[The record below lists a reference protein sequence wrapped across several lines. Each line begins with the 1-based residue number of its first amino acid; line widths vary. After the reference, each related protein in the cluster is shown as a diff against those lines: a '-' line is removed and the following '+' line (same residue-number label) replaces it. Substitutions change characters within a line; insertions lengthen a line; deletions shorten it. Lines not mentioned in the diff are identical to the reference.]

1 MTAIIYRKTLY
12 SAALLLTAA
21 TLCAQQRIDP
31 TLEVKRDYDA
41 KLLEITKGKLFS
53 SFADSLGIFDMSFR
67 YSTFDKP
74 LKDLYEFSPLPS
86 ASIESE
92 KRAVQPF
99 IYLKAGSNFPFN
111 PYGKLFIQP
120 RLPESLSVL
129 MYAGHES
136 YHGKLKVTELNGLE
150 IRQSESKVYAPSRS
164 NDAGL
169 KFSYKW
175 KSGETGINAGFQNNM
190 NSYYGTF
197 NGANTYGRSYMKD
210 SLSQKNNIYSAG
222 FFLKSN
228 DARPNTFIYGLN
240 VEYSALKGEALF
252 TALNNPE
259 TLISKESDE
268 KTIEVSAL
276 MGAGFGGFNKILAG
290 ITYESSN
297 SFGAESF
304 DRSNLELHPRYIFKK
319 GRWDFEAG
327 LKYNIWWEPT
337 ERDYNIYFSG
347 MASFRIHKESL
358 WIYAGIDGKNNF
370 TNYSKLLEKNPWIHP
385 GIDVMNT
392 EQPVI
397 ARGGIK
403 GELYERLSFNIYAG
417 YYEYNNQVYFYSV
430 PFAMT
435 GSAMPSYSFNA
446 TYQHEKRTGIGA
458 DLAWKS
464 ERLEAGAGFDL
475 YGFRDN
481 NNMTNNHYNY
491 SPLEIRSNIRY
502 NWRERIVANITADYR
517 KKSPALFIEDLLS
530 SYYNPGR
537 KYAPSYALINLEL
550 TYVHSK
556 NLSLFFRVNN
566 ILDSEVIFM
575 SSYSMPGIN
584 GGLGLSV
591 KF

>member
-1 MTAIIYRKTLY
+1 MTAKIYSKKIYLVV
-12 SAALLLTAA
+12 LLLTGA
-21 TLCAQQRIDP
+21 TLFAQQRIDP

-67 YSTFDKP
+67 YSIFDRP
-74 LKDLYEFSPLPS
+74 FKDLYEFSPLPS

-120 RLPESLSVL
+120 RLPESFSALI
-129 MYAGHES
+129 YAEHES
-136 YHGKLKVTELNGLE
+136 YHGKLRGTELNGLE
-150 IRQSESKVYAPSRS
+150 IKQTEHKSYAPSHN

-175 KSGETGINAGFQNNM
+175 KSGETGINAAFQNNM
-190 NSYYGTF
+190 NSYYGKF

-210 SLSQKNNIYSAG
+210 SLSQRNNIYSAG
-222 FFLKSN
+222 FFLKSA
-228 DARPNTFIYGLN
+228 DASPNAFIYGLN
-240 VEYSALKGEALF
+240 IGYSVLKGEASF

-276 MGAGFGGFNKILAG
+276 MGAGFSGSNKILAG

-297 SFGAESF
+297 SFGSESL
-304 DRSNLELHPRYIFKK
+304 DRSNLELHPRYIFKS

-327 LKYNIWWEPT
+327 LKYNLWWESA
-337 ERDYNIYFSG
+337 ERDYNIYFKG
-347 MASFRIHKESL
+347 IASFRILKDNL

-370 TNYSKLLEKNPWIHP
+370 TNYRKLLEKNPWIHP
-385 GIDVMNT
+385 EVDIKNT

-397 ARGGIK
+397 ARGGFK
-403 GELYERLSFNIYAG
+403 GKIFERLSFNIYAG
-417 YYEYNNQVYFYSV
+417 YYEYNNQIYFYSV

-435 GSAMPSYSFNA
+435 GSYMPSYSFNA
-446 TYQHEKRTGIGA
+446 IYEHEKRTGIGA

-464 ERLEAGAGFDL
+464 EGLEAGAGFDF

-502 NWRERIVANITADYR
+502 NWRERIIANITADYR

-537 KYAPSYALINLEL
+537 KYAPSYALVNFEL

-556 NLSLFFRVNN
+556 NLSLFFKVNN

-584 GGLGLSV
+584 GGLGLSI